1 MVAELISDLH
11 PCIRKKLQRCP
22 CHVTFR
28 FGNHGT
34 LKSEQ
39 ALVVPLQDLLLKIAI
54 VPGST
59 PFLLSNTLLRAMQA
73 VIDVEKHVL
82 LPKKYQRE
90 YPLQLT
96 SQGLFL
102 IDLND
107 LAADP
112 ALIPKGKQPAETHV
126 ADSVPPKQDD
136 QITGLGMSS
145 LCKIHNKT

>member
-1 MVAELISDLH
+1 MKGGDLVAELISDLH

-54 VPGST
+54 VLGST

-82 LPKKYQRE
+82 LPKKISARVSIAVDI
-90 YPLQLT
+90 P
-96 SQGLFL
+96 GLVF
-102 IDLND
+102 D
-107 LAADP
+107 
-112 ALIPKGKQPAETHV
+112 
-126 ADSVPPKQDD
+126 
-136 QITGLGMSS
+136 
-145 LCKIHNKT
+145 